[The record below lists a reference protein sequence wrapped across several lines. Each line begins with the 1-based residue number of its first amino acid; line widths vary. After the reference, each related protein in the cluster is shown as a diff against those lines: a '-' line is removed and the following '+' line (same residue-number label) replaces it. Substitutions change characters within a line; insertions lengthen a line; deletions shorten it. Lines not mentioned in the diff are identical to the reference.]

1 MTGKIDT
8 VMIFSK
14 SDRSGSTQNIYKKK
28 FCNQISGISAKNAI
42 FYGTEYEVLADFGS
56 VGKIEINLFIFKHIM
71 LCYKQEGHD
80 VPDIAHLYQLTL

>member
-56 VGKIEINLFIFKHIM
+56 VGKIEINL
-71 LCYKQEGHD
+71 LAAYE
-80 VPDIAHLYQLTL
+80 QLLRAVFFVFMEKKLKFY